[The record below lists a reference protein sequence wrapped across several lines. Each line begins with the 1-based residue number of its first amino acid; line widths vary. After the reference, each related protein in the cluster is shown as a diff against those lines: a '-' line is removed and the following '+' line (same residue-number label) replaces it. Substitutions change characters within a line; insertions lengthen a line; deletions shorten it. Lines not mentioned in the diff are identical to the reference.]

1 MSYNYT
7 VKERF
12 LRYVQIDTQSNP
24 ESETTPSTEKQKN
37 LGKLLVQ
44 ELQDIGIDNAH
55 MDEHGY
61 VYASLPSN
69 SDKSNIHRMFFAA
82 HMDTAPDASGTDVKP
97 IVHENYQGGDIVLPD
112 DNSVVIRDKEFPMLK
127 EKIGQDIIT
136 ASGKTLLGA
145 DDKSG
150 VAAIMD
156 AANYLVSHPEVK
168 HGNITFLFTPDEE
181 IGRGTVKIDLEKLN
195 SDFGYT
201 LDSGEI
207 GHFEYENFSADS
219 VTIDIKGVSA
229 HPGYAKDKMEN
240 ALKIASEIVSRLP
253 KYTLTPEVT
262 TGTQGF
268 IHPVKIE
275 GALEEASIIFI
286 IRDFDSEKLKVY
298 EGLLESIMNDV
309 LAGYPNSKADFIV
322 ATQYR
327 NMKDHLVKH
336 PHIIDY
342 ATDAIKASGIKP
354 IVGKIRGGTDGAMLS
369 EMGMPTPNMFSGQ
382 YGIHSKKEW
391 TTVQELQKA
400 VDVVINIVKLAESK
414 GK

>member
-12 LRYVQIDTQSNP
+12 LRYVQIDTQSDP
-24 ESETTPSTEKQKN
+24 ESTSTPSTEKQKN
-37 LGKLLVQ
+37 LGRLLVK
-44 ELQDIGIDNAH
+44 ELHEIGIDNAH
-55 MDEHGY
+55 MDEFGY
-61 VYASLPSN
+61 VYASIPAN
-69 SDKSNIHRMFFAA
+69 TGKKSVHKMFFAA

-97 IVHENYQGGDIVLPD
+97 IVHENYQGQDIVLPD
-112 DNSVVIRDKEFPMLK
+112 DNDVVIKQAEFPMLK
-127 EKIGQDIIT
+127 DKIGQDIIT

-156 AANYLVSHPEVK
+156 AANYFIQHPEVK
-168 HGNITFLFTPDEE
+168 HGDLTFLFTPDEE
-181 IGRGTVKIDLEKLN
+181 VGRGTEKIDLKKLN
-195 SDFGYT
+195 ADFGYT

-240 ALKIASEIVSRLP
+240 ALKIAAEIVARLP
-253 KYTLTPEVT
+253 KYHLTPEVT
-262 TGTQGF
+262 SGSQGF

-275 GALEEASIIFI
+275 GALEEASIVFI
-286 IRDFDSEKLKVY
+286 IRDFESENLIKHEDLLK
-298 EGLLESIMNDV
+298 SIMNDV
-309 LAGYPNSKADFIV
+309 MADYPNSKAKFK
-322 ATQYR
+322 AKKQYR

-336 PHIIDY
+336 PQIIDF
-342 ATDAIKASGIKP
+342 AVEAIKKAGIEP
-354 IVGKIRGGTDGAMLS
+354 HVGKIRGGTDGAMLS
-369 EMGMPTPNMFSGQ
+369 EMGMPTPNLFSGQ

-400 VDVVINIVKLAESK
+400 VDVLINIVKIAESK
-414 GK
+414 GE